1 MMSISR
7 IAFTL
12 VLSVFLSLLAGLFS
26 PTSGFAWEEE
36 IRTVKRTVSG
46 IIHYPKWIYV
56 KPKHYEFLPLV
67 SNNDPEHQHP
77 GAWEG
82 QDWDVS
88 KWNSQWTPEIA
99 IKKFFHARIF
109 ENQYLRNGNV
119 PVLELGPTFYKLSG
133 LDQRRTLKLLMEQTA
148 IFEQGFSIVE
158 LVDWS
163 THDIVGSYTPKG
175 MFLN

>member
-1 MMSISR
+1 MTFVSR

-12 VLSVFLSLLAGLFS
+12 VLSAFLSLLAGIFS
-26 PTSGFAWEEE
+26 PTQGFAFEEE

-46 IIHYPKWIYV
+46 IIHYPNWIYT
-56 KPKHYEFLPLV
+56 KPNHYKFLPLV
-67 SNNDPEHQHP
+67 SNNDQEHKHP

-88 KWNSQWTPEIA
+88 RWNSKWTPEIA
-99 IKKFFHARIF
+99 IQRFFHARIF

-119 PVLELGPTFYKLSG
+119 PVLELGPTFYKLSD
-133 LDQRRTLKLLMEQTA
+133 LDQRRTLKLLMEQA
-148 IFEQGFSIVE
+148 EIFKHGYNIVE

-163 THDIVGSYTPKG
+163 TLDIVGSYTPKG